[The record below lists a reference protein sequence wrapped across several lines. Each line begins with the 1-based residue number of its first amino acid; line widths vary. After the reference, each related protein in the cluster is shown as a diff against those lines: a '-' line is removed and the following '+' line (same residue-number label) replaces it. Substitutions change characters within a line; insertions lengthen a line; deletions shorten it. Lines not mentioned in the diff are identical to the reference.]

1 MIFSCVKLLYRRKLK
16 NQQASRPRTGCCC
29 SRCGGPFRPISQP
42 IKIARA
48 VPSPLGR
55 MLKASCRGAAASEAP
70 SPPRAAADPRATRH
84 PWVAAPVASGCP
96 PVRLARVRPPTFPR
110 TARSHRL
117 AASSCARPRLAAG
130 PFHALLDLR
139 HTILRPQVNAL
150 SLERNIEPYHAVQ
163 FEGNY

>member
-1 MIFSCVKLLYRRKLK
+1 VEVHF
-16 NQQASRPRTGCCC
+16 
-29 SRCGGPFRPISQP
+29 GPL
-42 IKIARA
+42 
-48 VPSPLGR
+48 PSPLR
-55 MLKASCRGAAASEAP
+55 LHAL
-70 SPPRAAADPRATRH
+70 SPPPWAECSRPHAGAPPPPRLRVPLAPPPPQGPVIAADPRATRH